1 MSALVSIWNYHVYF
15 IYLCY
20 KSHPE
25 SIAGKHNYINAQQL
39 DHHNRRSITNIII
52 HYRHRI
58 ALMAAYEHDSYNEA
72 SFGSMKLK
80 ILYTFDVENKINHL
94 ARWPDVLSIRKF
106 MINETTTIGVVEL
119 QTCLRAIIKASP
131 ELISN
136 TIQDYTIY
144 AHDYSECDYPLVGQG
159 LLSKSLNLSSPVL
172 KQSPHRPQQL
182 LTGRVSNDINCIFT
196 TGVKETLE
204 VKMRLVPMP
213 IYERRQTEL
222 TCKCK
227 QSFCPAPNFPESVEW
242 NTMMPKGSN
251 SRANNMLPIT
261 SIEYQH
267 GNESNIKM
275 TSHMFTPKLQ
285 MQQRSI
291 LFHDGTSEDSGNES
305 TETLT
310 VTRKS
315 AKSSKTSSKRGR
327 SNISRASVEGYTSI
341 FEEGTEGEEAVAPKK
356 RAKVQKIKINNKS
369 TVGQNSDSLKDTV
382 DTSGSLRLF
391 RPVPAIINHKN
402 LTIGLQQ
409 HTLRLTTPTSY
420 LSEEQDNVNSKPRLK
435 LKLCRDSNLS
445 YDPSRPI
452 GKKVDLLHYSTESM
466 DASSERNRSPFD
478 TDTPPGMTSSPPL
491 IKIPSSTR
499 IRSSP
504 PCPSS
509 PCLPQLPRLDSG
521 FMASTFEKLPTET
534 DAIMLGGKN
543 SESEAKKDKKSQKR
557 RYSLN
562 TEGALK
568 QGKKEFIIEEECPGP
583 MDQLPTKM
591 PIFHQQTRA
600 RCATSRNKNVMSD
613 DAHAPSLRR
622 KSRTPSCKSK
632 SKIMPSKHISVDV
645 EDAVE
650 RSQPD
655 KGPNSSTNIQQTS
668 QAIVPLTSKNLS
680 SRPEISASDPIMPQ
694 NNRLYPQ
701 NISGS
706 LNSVEGQRIKNLP
719 LIPSST
725 LHPPSNGQ
733 SNTITSQSSTKKE
746 MIKQKL
752 EIAIANGEMPPFC
765 CNCGAIETPTWRK
778 AWSKE
783 MKGEPGYY
791 EYSDEPGRV
800 TAIII
805 LTRDSEGKP
814 TSYNLVKKYLGKDE
828 NQDDY
833 NDYLLCNPCGIW
845 MSKYKTSRPEERWES
860 NSERASKAEPK
871 KRPTQRVSKP
881 KKTQNY
887 LVPTPVSEASYF
899 PSDAP
904 SMLNDA
910 IECTEKISP
919 EDLNK
924 TSALSFMENK
934 PQSIR
939 FLENLANKSS
949 NGRSSAMPTTIQS
962 SPVRSI
968 GTRQSP
974 IELEDDL
981 GNTRRLL
988 FPSPLKDEAS
998 KILKETITNSVTKI
1012 KRVSDNDETQSVTNE
1027 KENLTPKHSVEENI
1041 DARILQL
1048 FGEELSKE
1056 DNQRPKT
1063 PSQKSLAG
1071 TNEDLFKTPT
1081 RSSPTSRMITRSMSK
1096 SARSTKS
1103 SRKILELC
1111 RTPIS
1116 VKQHQPPRLD
1126 DAFESPF
1133 TTTLNQLISDA
1144 KKNNPPGSNFDLTN
1158 LSTFSEVAG
1167 ANLDMSI
1174 DFSMDDFFS
1183 TDMINSNACS
1193 NDFGEIEFNA
1203 NSMDNLTA
1211 DLTWQD
1217 LDCFNYDHTDGVSI
1231 NTAVRP
1237 DPATESK
1244 EKNILENKEEGVV
1257 AIAIN
1262 L

>member
-1 MSALVSIWNYHVYF
+1 ILLV
-15 IYLCY
+15 
-20 KSHPE
+20 
-25 SIAGKHNYINAQQL
+25 
-39 DHHNRRSITNIII
+39 
-52 HYRHRI
+52 
-58 ALMAAYEHDSYNEA
+58 
-72 SFGSMKLK
+72 K

-119 QTCLRAIIKASP
+119 QTCLRAILKASP

-136 TIQDYTIY
+136 TLQDYTVY
-144 AHDYSECDYPLVGQG
+144 AHDFSECDYPLVGQG
-159 LLSKSLNLSSPVL
+159 LLSKSLKLSSPSL
-172 KQSPHRPQQL
+172 KQNSHQPHQL
-182 LTGRVSNDINCIFT
+182 LTGRISNEINCIFT

-213 IYERRQTEL
+213 IYERRQTDW

-227 QSFCPAPNFPESVEW
+227 QSFYPATNLLESVEW
-242 NTMMPKGSN
+242 NTMVPKVSN
-251 SRANNMLPIT
+251 SKANDTLPI
-261 SIEYQH
+261 SFMEFQH
-267 GNESNIKM
+267 GIESNIKM
-275 TSHMFTPKLQ
+275 NSHTITPKLQ
-285 MQQRSI
+285 NQQRST
-291 LFHDGTSEDSGNES
+291 LFHDGTTEDSGNES

-310 VTRKS
+310 ITRKS
-315 AKSSKTSSKRGR
+315 AKSSKTSSKRVR
-327 SNISRASVEGYTSI
+327 SNISRASLAEGCASSY
-341 FEEGTEGEEAVAPKK
+341 EEGTEGEEAMAPKK
-356 RAKVQKIKINNKS
+356 RAKVQKIQRNIKS
-369 TVGQNSDSLKDTV
+369 TFGQKLDSFKDAAE
-382 DTSGSLRLF
+382 TSGSLRLF
-391 RPVPAIINHKN
+391 RPASTINNHNN
-402 LTIGLQQ
+402 LANGILEDTI
-409 HTLRLTTPTSY
+409 RVTTPIPY
-420 LSEEQDNVNSKPRLK
+420 LSEEQDNVNPKPHLK
-435 LKLCRDSNLS
+435 LKLRRDSNLP
-445 YDPSRPI
+445 YDSSRSI
-452 GKKVDLLHYSTESM
+452 EKRDDLLHYSTESM
-466 DASSERNRSPFD
+466 DASPERNRSPFD
-478 TDTPPGMTSSPPL
+478 TDTPPGMTSSPPML
-491 IKIPSSTR
+491 KIRSSAR

-509 PCLPQLPRLDSG
+509 PCLPQLPTLDSR
-521 FMASTFEKLPTET
+521 FLAESFEKLPTEI
-534 DAIMLGGKN
+534 DATVFGGKN
-543 SESEAKKDKKSQKR
+543 SESEVKKDKKSQKKR
-557 RYSLN
+557 HSLN
-562 TEGALK
+562 TEVSLK
-568 QGKKEFIIEEECPGP
+568 HGKREFIIEEECPGP

-600 RCATSRNKNVMSD
+600 RCATSRNKNIMSD

-632 SKIMPSKHISVDV
+632 PKIQPIKPVV
-645 EDAVE
+645 EDTAE
-650 RSQPD
+650 RSQSD
-655 KGPNSSTNIQQTS
+655 KGHITSTNTRHAS
-668 QAIVPLTSKNLS
+668 QALVPLISKNSS
-680 SRPEISASDPIMPQ
+680 SRPEIPASDPVLPQ

-701 NISGS
+701 NISGT
-706 LNSVEGQRIKNLP
+706 LNLVEAQRIKNLS
-719 LIPSST
+719 LMPSST
-725 LHPPSNGQ
+725 LHPPSIGQ
-733 SNTITSQSSTKKE
+733 NNTITSQSNTKKE

-871 KRPTQRVSKP
+871 KRPTQRVSRP
-881 KKTQNY
+881 KKTQNS
-887 LVPTPVSEASYF
+887 LLPTPVSEASYF

-924 TSALSFMENK
+924 ISASSLMENK

-939 FLENLANKSS
+939 FLENLASKSS
-949 NGRSSAMPTTIQS
+949 NGSSKAIPATIQS

-968 GTRQSP
+968 GTRQTP

-988 FPSPLKDEAS
+988 FPSPQKDEVS
-998 KILKETITNSVTKI
+998 KILTETITNSGTKI
-1012 KRVSDNDETQSVTNE
+1012 KKLSDNDETQCMTNE
-1027 KENLTPKHSVEENI
+1027 KENLTPIHAVEQSI

-1063 PSQKSLAG
+1063 PTQNSMAV
-1071 TNEDLFKTPT
+1071 TTEDLFKTPT

-1096 SARSTKS
+1096 SARSNKS

-1111 RTPIS
+1111 RTPSS
-1116 VKQHQPPRLD
+1116 VRQRQPPKLD

-1133 TTTLNQLISDA
+1133 TATLSQLISDA
-1144 KKNNPPGSNFDLTN
+1144 KKTNSSASNFDFTN

-1167 ANLDMSI
+1167 ANLDMNI

-1183 TDMINSNACS
+1183 TDMLNSNTCP
-1193 NDFGEIEFNA
+1193 NDFGELEFNA
-1203 NSMDNLTA
+1203 NSLESITA

-1217 LDCFNYDHTDGVSI
+1217 LDCFNYDHPDRVSI
-1231 NTAVRP
+1231 STVVRP
-1237 DPATESK
+1237 DPSTESK
-1244 EKNILENKEEGVV
+1244 EKKKLESREE
-1257 AIAIN
+1257 
-1262 L
+1262 